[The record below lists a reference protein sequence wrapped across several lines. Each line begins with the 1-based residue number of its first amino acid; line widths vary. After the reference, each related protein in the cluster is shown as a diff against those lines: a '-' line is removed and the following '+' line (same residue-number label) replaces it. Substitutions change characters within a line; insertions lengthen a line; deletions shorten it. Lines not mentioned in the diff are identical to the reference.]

1 MCLPPLVRFR
11 STITI
16 VRDRSNSVKRQFE
29 DELHPGLDNVLF
41 RVWLV
46 SRATTDL
53 LDSTLRPSGL
63 DADEFAVY
71 SLLMSAD
78 AVTPSALARWMA
90 APATTVSSYVKRMEA
105 RGHVERVANPEDR
118 RSYGLRL
125 TDAGRKTHNDAGAL
139 FLPVL
144 QTLRDAL
151 GSDEPKVQRALK
163 SVRRSVDHIRGVYVR
178 PG

>member
-1 MCLPPLVRFR
+1 ME
-11 STITI
+11 I
-16 VRDRSNSVKRQFE
+16 VRDRSKSVKRQFE

-41 RVWLV
+41 GVWLV

-53 LDSTLRPSGL
+53 LDSTLRPTGL

-78 AVTPSALARWMA
+78 AVTPGSLARWMA

-105 RGHVERVANPEDR
+105 RGHVERVVNAQDR
-118 RSYGLRL
+118 RSYALRL
-125 TDAGRKTHNDAGAL
+125 TDAGRQAHNDAGSL

-144 QTLRDAL
+144 QALLDAL
-151 GSDEPKVQRALK
+151 GPDEPKVQRALK
-163 SVRRSVDHIRGVYVR
+163 SVRRSVDQLRSLTHLA
-178 PG
+178 

>member
-1 MCLPPLVRFR
+1 ME
-11 STITI
+11 I
-16 VRDRSNSVKRQFE
+16 VRDRSNFVKGQFE

-46 SRATTDL
+46 SRATTEM
-53 LDSTLRPSGL
+53 LDSALRPSGL

-78 AVTPSALARWMA
+78 AVTPSFLARWMA
-90 APATTVSSYVKRMEA
+90 APATSVSSYVKRMEG

-125 TDAGRKTHNDAGAL
+125 TDAGRQAHNDAGAL
-139 FLPVL
+139 FLPAL
-144 QTLRDAL
+144 EALRKAL
-151 GSDEPKVQRALK
+151 GPDEPKVQRALK
-163 SVRRSVDHIRGVYVR
+163 SVRRSVDHVR
-178 PG
+178 LSAENRAHGA